1 MAVSNTGL
9 PRLGGLGS
17 FLFGAGTN
25 QSYEDLQRRR
35 KRTEDMA
42 ARIMGKSP
50 KTALE
55 GIGSMLQGAA
65 LGIDNWRT
73 DKALGEMDDQRS
85 ELRDRLYA
93 SITGLPYSPPAG
105 GYGGSSGGASASNL
119 PSPGAAEEIAAS
131 SPAADVSQNGSTF
144 NPFINSVKAGGLTN
158 PNGLAA
164 VAATGRAE
172 SGWSPDNASRTWS
185 DPSESGQPGTS
196 GGILSLRGPRLA
208 ALQAYARS
216 KGETGNGSAETQ
228 GEFFLQEDPQ
238 LIAKLNTAQS
248 PEDAQRLMND
258 AWKFAG
264 YNRPGGEAARR
275 MGYANGYVSQFQ
287 GEGGQQVASLD
298 PSAGMSGAAAIEQ
311 QAPGSGY
318 VDPQVSAQPQQP
330 AFDAGRFADP
340 IRLSEMPASRS
351 DLPGGLQ
358 SQASAYAAQP
368 NQSQSLRPFQ
378 PGERRDN
385 PDGSYST
392 ELSTTWQLPDGTWT
406 NVPSLWMG
414 QNGPQQFEPNDEQ
427 GILGAMQ
434 RYEQQSGQSFPR
446 FSSQQEAETSA
457 RNRSAAGGANAM
469 PQNPAQRVTGALPP
483 LPSTEVAPSPFVAS
497 LPPQEA
503 SQQGV
508 QVAQN
513 GQGYFPPAPASPSAA
528 PPSLDPGWFQL
539 YNDPGATAQDRAM
552 AGIMIQRHMDA
563 SDPSKRLDLEYRQ
576 AQIDEARAKAQR
588 AAAGGEQEYFG
599 STIPYYDQD
608 GNLRYRQLGKN
619 GVGKDLDFG
628 PGASAAPPSRTIDTG
643 TELITIGPGGQE
655 ISRTRKDVSGA
666 AEQGTYG
673 KELGAAKAALPQV
686 ESAANE
692 LLASIDSLAKDPYL
706 PSMVGPWDSRMPN
719 LSGDANRVKSKM
731 DQIGGQSFMQAFNAL
746 RGAGQIT
753 EQEGAKATAAM
764 GRLNTA
770 QNEKDYQD
778 ALDELRGVVQRAVDT
793 ARRKAAGGGE
803 APAMPAPGNNRG
815 QTTGGVGWSIEN

>member
-9 PRLGGLGS
+9 PRLGGLGG

-85 ELRDRLYA
+85 ELRDRLFA
-93 SITGLPYSPPAG
+93 SITGLPYSPTAG
-105 GYGGSSGGASASNL
+105 GYSGTSYGGSSASNL
-119 PSPGAAEEIAAS
+119 PSPAAAEEIAAT

-144 NPFINSVKAGGLTN
+144 SPFINSVRTGGLTN
-158 PNGLAA
+158 PYGLSA

-185 DPSESGQPGTS
+185 DPSERGQPGTS

-216 KGETGNGSAETQ
+216 KGEQGNGSAQTQ
-228 GEFFLQEDPQ
+228 GEFFLREDPQ
-238 LIAKLNTAQS
+238 LVAKLNNARSVEEAQT
-248 PEDAQRLMND
+248 LMNN
-258 AWKFAG
+258 AWQFAG
-264 YNRPGGEAARR
+264 YNRPGGEAERR
-275 MGYANGYVSQFQ
+275 LSYASGYLPQFQ
-287 GEGGQQVASLD
+287 GGQGGSEVASLD
-298 PSAGMSGAAAIEQ
+298 PSASMSGTAAIEQ

-318 VDPQVSAQPQQP
+318 IDPSISAPNYQPPQADTP
-330 AFDAGRFADP
+330 SPGFDLGRFGAP
-340 IRLSEMPASRS
+340 MNLAEMPPSVA
-351 DLPGGLQ
+351 DLPRGLS
-358 SQASAYAAQP
+358 SQASAYSAQP
-368 NQSQSLRPFQ
+368 QNQ
-378 PGERRDN
+378 
-385 PDGSYST
+385 T
-392 ELSTTWQLPDGTWT
+392 
-406 NVPSLWMG
+406 
-414 QNGPQQFEPNDEQ
+414 
-427 GILGAMQ
+427 
-434 RYEQQSGQSFPR
+434 
-446 FSSQQEAETSA
+446 
-457 RNRSAAGGANAM
+457 
-469 PQNPAQRVTGALPP
+469 QRVTGALPP
-483 LPSTEVAPSPFVAS
+483 LQSVEVAASPFVAS
-497 LPPQEA
+497 VPPQA
-503 SQQGV
+503 APQQGM
-508 QVAQN
+508 QVAQS
-513 GQGYFPPAPASPSAA
+513 GQGYFLPAPASPSVA

-552 AGIMIQRHMDA
+552 AGMMIQRHMDA
-563 SDPSKRLDLEYRQ
+563 SDPTKRLEMEYKQ

-588 AAAGGEQEYFG
+588 AAAGGGEEYFG

-628 PGASAAPPSRTIDTG
+628 PGSTAAPPSRTIDTG
-643 TELITIGPGGQE
+643 TDLITLGPGGQE
-655 ISRTRKDVSGA
+655 INRTRKDVSGA
-666 AEQGTYG
+666 AEQGAYG

-770 QNEKDYQD
+770 QNEKDYMD

-793 ARRKAAGGGE
+793 ARRKASGGSE
-803 APAMPAPGNNRG
+803 APAMPTLGNNRG